1 MVPLCTGVVNSK
13 NMSNSGRKSPAKGNP
28 VLNPLEVSCSKR
40 YVRTLYV
47 LPKSQKYAQG
57 IVHDGSARV
66 HTAVLD
72 TGFRHS
78 MVGMEG

>member
-28 VLNPLEVSCSKR
+28 VLNPPGVSRSKIA
-40 YVRTLYV
+40 VRTLYA
-47 LPKSQKYAQG
+47 LPKSQNYAQG
-57 IVHDGSARV
+57 IVHYGSARGN
-66 HTAVLD
+66 TAVLD
-72 TGFRHS
+72 TGFQHS